1 MPADTA
7 RLAREILGDFSQVD
21 GRVVRLT
28 CGQLSRPE
36 YVAVNK
42 ALEAMGGKWS
52 RKESGHVFATDPAPV
67 LTAFIG
73 GGNLA
78 KPARTSEGYVPTPAE
93 LAADIVAHFTGVRR
107 LRAGA
112 RVLEPSAGDG
122 AFVRAIIDANSQVR
136 VTAIEPNHERL
147 ECIHEHPSVQR
158 INSTLEEFA
167 GSARQRFDAVV
178 MNPPFAKPGAPSI
191 WIDHVR
197 MAFDLLAG
205 GGRLTAIAPSGLVFR
220 QDRKHRAIRAMVEE
234 CGGFSALPDDA
245 FKSSGTGVQTVVMWL
260 DAVGGESASGASA
273 AVRG

>member
-1 MPADTA
+1 M
-7 RLAREILGDFSQVD
+7 D
-21 GRVVRLT
+21 GCVVRLN
-28 CGQLSRPE
+28 CGQLSRPA

-52 RKESGHVFATDPAPV
+52 RKESGHVFATDPAPA
-67 LTAFIG
+67 LTAFVD

-93 LAADIVAHFTGVRR
+93 LAADIVADYTDVRR
-107 LRAGA
+107 LPAGA

-122 AFVRAIIDANSQVR
+122 AFVRAILDANSQVHI
-136 VTAIEPNHERL
+136 TAIEPNDERL
-147 ECIHEHPSVQR
+147 DRIHEHPSVQR
-158 INSTLEEFA
+158 INSTFEEFA

-205 GGRLTAIAPSGLVFR
+205 GGRLTAIAPSGVVFR
-220 QDRKHRAIRAMVEE
+220 QDRKYRAIRAMVEE
-234 CGGFSALPDDA
+234 CGGFSTLPDDA

-260 DAVGGESASGASA
+260 DASGGDPKAGVTLG
-273 AVRG
+273 VRS